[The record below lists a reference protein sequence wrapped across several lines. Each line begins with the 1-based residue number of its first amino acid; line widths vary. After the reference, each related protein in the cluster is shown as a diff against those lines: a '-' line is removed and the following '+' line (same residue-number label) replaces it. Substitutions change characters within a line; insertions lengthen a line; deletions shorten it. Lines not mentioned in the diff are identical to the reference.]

1 MSTLDLSDYVRV
13 TNRTGSTIKS
23 KYDGKE
29 YVFKDNDETDV
40 HTLAATHIFGFGTN
54 DKTNAF
60 HRLGWLNEMSY
71 DMALERLV
79 DIEFT
84 EVPNPAV
91 SITSGKKFTKRAK
104 ISSPTPLADAGAT
117 TGEEDDSS
125 PDEAEEAVGVR

>member
-1 MSTLDLSDYVRV
+1 MADVYSS
-13 TNRTGSTIKS
+13 I
-23 KYDGKE
+23 
-29 YVFKDNDETDV
+29 TDAA
-40 HTLAATHIFGFGTN
+40 HEIQESLAKVLELRAADFQQR
-54 DKTNAF
+54 DMLKTY
-60 HRLGWLNEMSY
+60 LG
-71 DMALERLV
+71 